1 MTTVTKE
8 VTFDAA
14 HLLTGYEGLCRNLHG
29 HTYHI
34 VASVSAEPDDHG
46 MVVDFKLLKELVK
59 TEITDRFDHAFMY
72 DSGSETESEL
82 AAFLQSRGLRTVE
95 MPFSTTAENLAR
107 YFFERLS
114 AHVPV
119 SSVRVFETPT
129 SCAEFSANRDLG

>member
-29 HTYHI
+29 HTYRLF
-34 VASVSAEPDDHG
+34 ASVSAEPDGRG

-59 TEITDRFDHAFMY
+59 SEVVDRFDHSFMY
-72 DSGSETESEL
+72 DANSGTECEL
-82 AAFLQSRGLRTVE
+82 ASFLEARGLRTVKL
-95 MPFSTTAENLAR
+95 PFCTTAENLAR
-107 YFFERLS
+107 YFFELLA

-119 SSVRVFETPT
+119 SSVRLFETPT
-129 SCAEFSANRDLG
+129 SCAEYSR

>member
-29 HTYHI
+29 HTYRLG
-34 VASVSAEPDDHG
+34 VSVCAAIDDSG
-46 MVVDFKLLKELVK
+46 MVVDFKRLKALMHS
-59 TEITDRFDHAFMY
+59 EITDRFDHAYMY
-72 DSGSETESEL
+72 DETSETESEL
-82 AAFLQSRGLRTVE
+82 AAFLSARGLRVVAL
-95 MPFSTTAENLAR
+95 PCATTAENLAR

-119 SSVRVFETPT
+119 SAVRVHETPT
-129 SCAEFSANRDLG
+129 SCAEYRL

>member
-29 HTYHI
+29 HTYRLQ
-34 VASVSAEPDDHG
+34 ASVSAEPDEHG
-46 MVVDFKLLKELVK
+46 MVVDFKLLKNLMK
-59 TEITDRFDHAFMY
+59 SEIADRFDHSFIY
-72 DSGSETESEL
+72 DPSSETEREL
-82 AAFLQSRGLRTVE
+82 AEFLQARGLRTVE
-95 MPFSTTAENLAR
+95 VPFSTTAENMAR

-114 AHVPV
+114 EHVPV

-129 SCAEFSANRDLG
+129 SCAEYRQTS